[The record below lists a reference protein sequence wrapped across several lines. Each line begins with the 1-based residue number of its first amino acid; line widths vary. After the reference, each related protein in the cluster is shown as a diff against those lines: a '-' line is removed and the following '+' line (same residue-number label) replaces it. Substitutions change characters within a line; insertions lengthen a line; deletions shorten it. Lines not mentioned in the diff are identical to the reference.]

1 MLRAVERSKTM
12 LEQLQGYDYDP
23 SAQPAEEDYPDDS
36 VSQLEYGDYD
46 YDHRATGRS
55 RLSIGDC
62 QLKQYGVKPD
72 LCLFADAV
80 VSACCSC

>member
-1 MLRAVERSKTM
+1 MLSAVERSKTM
-12 LEQLQGYDYDP
+12 LEQLPGYDYDP

-55 RLSIGDC
+55 RLSLGT
-62 QLKQYGVKPD
+62 
-72 LCLFADAV
+72 
-80 VSACCSC
+80 VSSSSMG